1 MVLVTSHAPPGWPR
15 DVPPP
20 DADEWRSR
28 AVGWLLDLC
37 PADYRGH
44 PVLARHP
51 VALARLAAHHVEAG
65 LEAQRRAR
73 ATARERL
80 GDLLPPGA
88 MDEVLEVLDVE
99 QARLLAARRG
109 VDLVETALRGQRF
122 VPRL

>member
-1 MVLVTSHAPPGWPR
+1 MRLNTPPGWPR
-15 DVPPP
+15 GVPPP

-80 GDLLPPGA
+80 GDVLPPGA
-88 MDEVLEVLDVE
+88 MAEVLEVLDVE

-109 VDLVETALRGQRF
+109 VELVETALRGQRF